1 MNQSKIYVGNFSYS
15 VTEEE
20 LNEFFSQYGA
30 IQELNLIKDRETGR
44 SRGFAFISYESQQ
57 SAQNA
62 LVANGNE
69 FKGRNLTVNMARE
82 ERRGGGAG
90 GAGGGRGGDRRQGGG
105 GGGNGGRARW

>member
-62 LVANGNE
+62 LAANGNE

-82 ERRGGGAG
+82 ERRGGAG
-90 GAGGGRGGDRRQGGG
+90 GRDGGRRPNGGG
-105 GGGNGGRARW
+105 GGGRARW

>member
-1 MNQSKIYVGNFSYS
+1 MNQAKIYVGNFSYS

-44 SRGFAFISYESQQ
+44 SRGFAFISYDSPQ

-82 ERRGGGAG
+82 ERRGGEG
-90 GAGGGRGGDRRQGGG
+90 GGGGRGGRGGRPSGGG
-105 GGGNGGRARW
+105 GGGGRARW